1 MATVEHE
8 TAARFQPIIEY
19 GSRKYFERYEGR
31 KNLGNIYTGDGYKY
45 RGRGY
50 VQITGRRNYAKFGL
64 EDEPEKALEPEIAYD
79 ILVRG
84 MMNGMFTGRKLSDF
98 VNVDVSNFIH
108 ARQVVNGVDRAA
120 KIADF
125 AESWRTAFLWY

>member
-1 MATVEHE
+1 
-8 TAARFQPIIEY
+8 
-19 GSRKYFERYEGR
+19 
-31 KNLGNIYTGDGYKY
+31 
-45 RGRGY
+45 
-50 VQITGRRNYAKFGL
+50 
-64 EDEPEKALEPEIAYD
+64 
-79 ILVRG
+79 
-84 MMNGMFTGRKLSDF
+84 MFTGRKLSDF